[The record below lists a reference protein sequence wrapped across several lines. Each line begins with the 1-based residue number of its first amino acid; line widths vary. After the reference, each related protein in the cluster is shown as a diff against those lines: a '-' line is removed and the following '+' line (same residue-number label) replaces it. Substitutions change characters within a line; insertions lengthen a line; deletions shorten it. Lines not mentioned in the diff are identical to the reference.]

1 MFNTGSQ
8 AMTHNDIIVN
18 QKWYMG
24 KWKGV
29 WKSDQTCLF
38 YIIHICGATSQKAL
52 HTDAASRPYT
62 DQSGILHENAMEKEL
77 SADLKKTKE
86 SAKNMWSIADCSLLA
101 DLFYR

>member
-8 AMTHNDIIVN
+8 AVAHNDDD
-18 QKWYMG
+18 MG

-38 YIIHICGATSQKAL
+38 YIIHNICGATSQKAL

-62 DQSGILHENAMEKEL
+62 DQYGILHENAMEKEL
-77 SADLKKTKE
+77 SAEFKK
-86 SAKNMWSIADCSLLA
+86 N
-101 DLFYR
+101 

>member
-38 YIIHICGATSQKAL
+38 YIIHNICGATSQKAL

-62 DQSGILHENAMEKEL
+62 DQSGIFHENAMEKEFR
-77 SADLKKTKE
+77 AEFKKTKG
-86 SAKNMWSIADCSLLA
+86 SAKNMCEVSPIAV
-101 DLFYR
+101 F